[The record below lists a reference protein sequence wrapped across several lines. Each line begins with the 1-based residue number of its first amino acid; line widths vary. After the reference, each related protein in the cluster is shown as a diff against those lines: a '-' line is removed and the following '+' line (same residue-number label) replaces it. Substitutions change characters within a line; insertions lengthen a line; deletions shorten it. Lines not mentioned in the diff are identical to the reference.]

1 MCVFQEYLCNK
12 VCAKAE
18 NLTFF
23 MKWNIILRLHEC
35 EDNAKI
41 YSTESE
47 SFYTIRLQ
55 KWWGL
60 VFGIQAHK
68 EYSCQQLQL

>member
-55 KWWGL
+55 K
-60 VFGIQAHK
+60 
-68 EYSCQQLQL
+68 